1 MVIKG
6 GWQPGNKDAEKA
18 EEFAFS
24 PRPEPLGADIVF
36 FSKPFGPDTGPLLIK
51 MGPTTRK

>member
-36 FSKPFGPDTGPLLIK
+36 FETVRSGHRPLANQD
-51 MGPTTRK
+51 GADN